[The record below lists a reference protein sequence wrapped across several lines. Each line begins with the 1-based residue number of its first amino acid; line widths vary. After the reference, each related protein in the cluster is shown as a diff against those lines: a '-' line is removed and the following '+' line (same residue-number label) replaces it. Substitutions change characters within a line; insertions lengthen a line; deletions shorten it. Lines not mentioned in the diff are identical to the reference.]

1 MAVATL
7 LAMNILTVF
16 ASILAQYHL
25 GSLIRPKVVRLS
37 LGLWSVGAAF
47 EVVVAMYTTADTLR

>member
-37 LGLWSVGAAF
+37 LGIMVGGCS
-47 EVVVAMYTTADTLR
+47 D